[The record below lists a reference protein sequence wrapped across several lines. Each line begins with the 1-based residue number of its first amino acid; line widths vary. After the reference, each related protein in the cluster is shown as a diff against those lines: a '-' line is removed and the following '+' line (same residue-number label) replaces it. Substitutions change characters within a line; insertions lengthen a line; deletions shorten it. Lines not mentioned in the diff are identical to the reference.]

1 MSPLSDPVS
10 PRERS
15 ASPPPRSRFGTAC
28 AFLPGVTVLA
38 LVFWTCRM
46 VSDSEVAGVLAEWRG
61 AAIPLY
67 FLAVLLSI
75 VVSPFGGPISLIAVG
90 VQVLGFP
97 LAFPTYLVARFAGTT
112 AAFAIGRRYGDRI
125 VRKLVGERGLALVH
139 RLTRV
144 VQPSTLVPLRL
155 FDGNLSDYVSYAA
168 GLQRIGWFDYL
179 WKTNVLPIP
188 FLVGVGWMLRHT
200 GGDLGA
206 LTGAMVGATL
216 ASVLATVVVYR
227 VFGLQP
233 ARAPLAAPVSPTAV
247 SPTAVSRTAVPA
259 GTASAAARDRG
270 VRA

>member
-1 MSPLSDPVS
+1 M
-10 PRERS
+10 
-15 ASPPPRSRFGTAC
+15 
-28 AFLPGVTVLA
+28 LA
-38 LVFWTCRM
+38 LVFWTCKT
-46 VSDSEVAGVLAEWRG
+46 VSDAEVAGALAEWR
-61 AAIPLY
+61 AAAVPLY
-67 FLAVLLSI
+67 FLAVVLSI

-97 LAFPTYLVARFAGTT
+97 LAFPTYLLARMAGTT

-125 VRKLVGERGLALVH
+125 VRRLVGERGLALVH
-139 RLTRV
+139 RLTGV

-168 GLQRIGWFDYL
+168 GLQRIGWVDYL
-179 WKTNVLPIP
+179 WKTNLLPVP
-188 FLVGVGWMLRHT
+188 FLFGVGWMLRHT

-206 LTGAMVGATL
+206 LTGAMVGATV

-233 ARAPLAAPVSPTAV
+233 AKGPVPVPASASVAAPVA
-247 SPTAVSRTAVPA
+247 APA
-259 GTASAAARDRG
+259 TASTAAPAPRQG